1 LNLKHLKARPILK
14 VIREKKLPMVT
25 MVTMIGIVMLV
36 SLSAPRT
43 ARASSGKIFLE
54 TIGISTAVGTVL
66 GASTLP
72 FYDQPGTHL
81 MNLVYGAS
89 AGAVAGVGL
98 GLYQW
103 LSGRSNRDQEIF
115 GDTRFERR
123 FDDRVTLRDNPAWG
137 SPISVYASHS
147 SFSLAGRD
155 ARGRTPVRVWAPL
168 VSLTW

>member
-1 LNLKHLKARPILK
+1 VILL
-14 VIREKKLPMVT
+14 I
-25 MVTMIGIVMLV
+25 

-81 MNLVYGAS
+81 INLAYGAS
-89 AGAVAGVGL
+89 IGAIAGVGL

-115 GDTRFERR
+115 GDTQPGRYNAG
-123 FDDRVTLRDNPAWG
+123 RVSLAGEFTQP
-137 SPISVYASHS
+137 PMPVSVYASDSLFS
-147 SFSLAGRD
+147 SA
-155 ARGRTPVRVWAPL
+155 ARVAQVRTPTQRVQIWAPL

>member
-1 LNLKHLKARPILK
+1 MLL
-14 VIREKKLPMVT
+14 
-25 MVTMIGIVMLV
+25 LV
-36 SLSAPRT
+36 SFSAPRV

-81 MNLVYGAS
+81 MNMVYGAS

-115 GDTRFERR
+115 GDSRSFREAH
-123 FDDRVTLRDNPAWG
+123 TLAP
-137 SPISVYASHS
+137 PISVHASTS

-155 ARGRTPVRVWAPL
+155 ARDRTPVLFWAPL
-168 VSLTW
+168 ASLTW

>member
-1 LNLKHLKARPILK
+1 
-14 VIREKKLPMVT
+14 
-25 MVTMIGIVMLV
+25 MIMLLL

-115 GDTRFERR
+115 GDTRSGQWSVG
-123 FDDRVTLRDNPAWG
+123 RVSLGESHSLAP
-137 SPISVYASHS
+137 PISVHASTS

-155 ARGRTPVRVWAPL
+155 ARNRTPVLVWAPL
-168 VSLTW
+168 VSLNW